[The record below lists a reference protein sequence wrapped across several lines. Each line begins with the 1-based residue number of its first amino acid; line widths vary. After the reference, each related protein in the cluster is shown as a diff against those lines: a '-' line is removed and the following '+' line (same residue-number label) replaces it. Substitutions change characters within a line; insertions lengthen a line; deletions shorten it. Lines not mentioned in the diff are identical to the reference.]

1 MSFALTELQ
10 STQQQ
15 YVLQEVYNTYF
26 SELGIIVP
34 YFVPTRE
41 YFTLYIPKELNCN
54 RIYEMWPFCK
64 HSRNGGA
71 IDQNLQH
78 GSDYD
83 SKLVSYLTS
92 FGQTIEPND
101 VYIGRIAAYS
111 DPDGKLGIKLIEAI
125 LLQLVYDAHT
135 GKHLNQDGIT
145 ICSGSKYKDGLIPSM
160 YYSDVG
166 SVGIGGFLPD
176 DCGTGEGIRL
186 RRETV

>member
-1 MSFALTELQ
+1 MSFALTEQQ
-10 STQQQ
+10 STKQQ

-26 SELGIIVP
+26 SELRIIVP

-64 HSRNGGA
+64 HSRHGGA
-71 IDQNLQH
+71 IDQNLLH

-92 FGQTIEPND
+92 FDQTIEPDNA
-101 VYIGRIAAYS
+101 YIGRSAAYS
-111 DPDGKLGIKLIEAI
+111 DPDGNLGIKLVEAM
-125 LLQLVYDAHT
+125 LLELVYNAHT
-135 GKHLNQDGIT
+135 GKHLNQAGIT
-145 ICSGSKYKDGLIPSM
+145 ICSGSRYKNSLIPTI
-160 YYSDVG
+160 YYADSH